1 MKMIK
6 SIVFSKLLKQIRT
19 NISSSTP
26 KNVKTQMKNYTNIIT
41 AEFVATTDENTLID
55 NQFLGNS
62 EAKTV

>member
-1 MKMIK
+1 MIK

-26 KNVKTQMKNYTNIIT
+26 KFVKTQMKNYTNIIT